1 MRKEINVLLIDDSR
15 AINNRNESLL
25 KSMNLFNEIN
35 KYSYPTEAL
44 DFIKN
49 ETDGVDN
56 KLLPDLIFLDISMP
70 GMDAFAF
77 LDKYS
82 RLDNVVDSDF
92 LPKIIIVSDHLL
104 ENRNLD
110 HTNKY
115 KTVGV
120 VDHIKKPMDKEDV
133 LSVLEEHLDKY

>member
-15 AINNRNESLL
+15 ATNNRNESLL
-25 KSMNLFNEIN
+25 KSMNLFSGIN
-35 KYSYPTEAL
+35 KYSNPNEAL

-49 ETDGVDN
+49 ETDGTDN
-56 KLLPDLIFLDISMP
+56 KPLLDLIFLDISMP
-70 GMDAFAF
+70 EMDAFAF

-82 RLDNVVDSDF
+82 RLDSAAESYF
-92 LPKIIIVSDHLL
+92 FPKIVIVSDHLL

-120 VDHIKKPMDKEDV
+120 VDHIKKPLDKEDV
-133 LSVLEEHLDKY
+133 LSILEEHLDES